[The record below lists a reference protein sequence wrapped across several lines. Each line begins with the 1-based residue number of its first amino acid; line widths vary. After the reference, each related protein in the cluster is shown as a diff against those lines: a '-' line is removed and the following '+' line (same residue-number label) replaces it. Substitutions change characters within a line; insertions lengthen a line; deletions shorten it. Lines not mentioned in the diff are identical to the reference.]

1 MERPLVYYFI
11 STYIGALVLVVFQY
25 NYLLCTL
32 LVGIFL
38 GVFYFNENKKKFIIL
53 VSFFILGSVSL
64 SLYYNVNLGNKAE
77 VRIIEKKRGYYLGE
91 YKGRKLQVYIN
102 NNSLN
107 SGSRVEL
114 EGKFNR
120 QKDYLKGTIGQYIG
134 ENYAE
139 LNMDFIQRLY
149 EFREKLYKK
158 YNKILDEKKTAVIMA
173 ICFGDTRY
181 LSYDQKN
188 EYNSLGL
195 SHIISVSGF
204 HIAVVYKFLEMFLGT
219 STSIIMTFLYAIFT
233 GAEAATIRAFIMI
246 VILKGSKIVY
256 RNYDSLSA
264 LCFAGLVLILVKPY
278 YILDLGFNLSFLAT
292 LGIILFNKKLQ
303 KIFYKLPKK
312 INDSVSIT
320 LSAQVFSMPYVMC
333 TLNNVSLFFLP
344 ANLILLPIYSMII
357 LLGNLGMILY
367 KVDFLFNI
375 NSYLLY
381 SILTSIDG
389 ATKLLK
395 ILSPNVV
402 KYNFFHGI
410 YMLIIFLTFI
420 FIKRGYENLKY
431 FPLIITYIIIV
442 FKVL

>member
-11 STYIGALVLVVFQY
+11 STYVGALVMVVFNY
-25 NYLLCTL
+25 NYLVCTI

-38 GVFYFNENKKKFIIL
+38 GVLYFNENKKTFIIL
-53 VSFFILGSVSL
+53 VSFFILGSASL
-64 SLYYNVNLGNKAE
+64 LLYYNVNLGNKAE
-77 VRIIEKKRGYYLGE
+77 VRVIEKKRGYYLGE
-91 YKGRKLQVYIN
+91 YKGRKLQVYID

-107 SGSRVEL
+107 SGARLEL
-114 EGKFNR
+114 EGRFHK
-120 QKDYLKGTIGQYIG
+120 QKDYSKGTIGEYISEG
-134 ENYAE
+134 YIE
-139 LNMDFIQRLY
+139 LNKDFIQSLY
-149 EFREKLYKK
+149 EFRGKLYKK
-158 YNKILDEKKTAVIMA
+158 YNKILDENKSAVIMA
-173 ICFGDTRY
+173 ACFGDTEY
-181 LSYDQKN
+181 LAYDQKK
-188 EYNSLGL
+188 EYNALGV

-219 STSIIMTFLYAIFT
+219 KISIIMTFLYTIFT

-264 LCFAGLVLILVKPY
+264 LCFAGLVLILMKPY

-303 KIFYKLPKK
+303 RIFYKLPKQ
-312 INDSVSIT
+312 INDSISIT

-333 TLNNVSLFFLP
+333 TLNNISLFFLP
-344 ANLILLPIYSMII
+344 ANLILLPMYSMII

-389 ATKLLK
+389 AANLLK
-395 ILSPNVV
+395 ILSPNIV

-410 YMLIIFLTFI
+410 YILIIFITFI

>member
-1 MERPLVYYFI
+1 VERPLVYYFI

-25 NYLLCTL
+25 NYLLSTM

-53 VSFFILGSVSL
+53 VSFFILGSISL
-64 SLYYNVNLGNKAE
+64 FLYYNVNIGDKVEL
-77 VRIIEKKRGYYLGE
+77 RIIENKRGYYLGE
-91 YKGRKLQVYIN
+91 YKGRKIQVYIN
-102 NNSLN
+102 SNKVPNGTKL
-107 SGSRVEL
+107 EL
-114 EGKFNR
+114 KGRFER
-120 QKDYLKGTIGQYIG
+120 EKDYFKGTIGNFIS
-134 ENYAE
+134 ENYVE
-139 LNMDFIQRLY
+139 LNKDFIQRLY

-173 ICFGDTRY
+173 TCFGDTKY
-181 LSYDQKN
+181 LSYDQKKD
-188 EYNSLGL
+188 YNALGV

-219 STSIIMTFLYAIFT
+219 STSIVMTFLYTIFT

-264 LCFAGLVLILVKPY
+264 LCFAGLLLILVKPY

-303 KIFYKLPKK
+303 RIFYKLPEK
-312 INDSVSIT
+312 INESVSIT
-320 LSAQVFSMPYVMC
+320 LSAQVFSIPYVMC

-357 LLGNLGMILY
+357 LLGNLGMVLY
-367 KVDFLFNI
+367 NIDFLFKI

-389 ATKLLK
+389 ATNLLG
-395 ILSPNVV
+395 IISPNLV

-410 YMLIIFLTFI
+410 YILIIFLTFI

-431 FPLIITYIIIV
+431 FPLIITYIIIA